1 MSPDKWYGSET
12 ESWGSLRA
20 GCYTVGGLRSTYM
33 TLIWRATANGWISL
47 REAGE
52 L

>member
-20 GCYTVGGLRSTYM
+20 GCYTVRGSEEHIHDLNLES
-33 TLIWRATANGWISL
+33 NC
-47 REAGE
+47 
-52 L
+52 